1 MWLMTPEK
9 NLLLSWA
16 MIQKIEAAEDFLS
29 IRFVCYPP
37 YCFCNFPFPRM
48 GCSLV
53 GGKGKSCRREIL
65 CYGIKGWI
73 RQPVDENRGSII
85 SIRVLIFARSWTSWK
100 DASATVLCQKTVQL
114 VRPMRLIRSVRRS
127 RKNECFRHFP
137 KSQDEGSASI
147 FLRSLQSIRFLRNSS
162 SAGFKRTIFPITI
175 L

>member
-1 MWLMTPEK
+1 MVLAIDGPNGLHGRDGRWRESQPHDTRSKWFAVTVNSIFRFFNNEP
-9 NLLLSWA
+9 
-16 MIQKIEAAEDFLS
+16 FLP
-29 IRFVCYPP
+29 RFVCYPP

-85 SIRVLIFARSWTSWK
+85 STSVLIFARSWRKWR

-114 VRPMRLIRSVRRS
+114 S
-127 RKNECFRHFP
+127 RQRDAESAKWVMTSHF
-137 KSQDEGSASI
+137 
-147 FLRSLQSIRFLRNSS
+147 
-162 SAGFKRTIFPITI
+162 
-175 L
+175 

>member
-1 MWLMTPEK
+1 MRPRLTDSTDGTDQTDDVAKHNHMVRETTDLCCLESGLP
-9 NLLLSWA
+9 
-16 MIQKIEAAEDFLS
+16 FLS
-29 IRFVCYPP
+29 RFVCYPP

-85 SIRVLIFARSWTSWK
+85 SIRVLIFARSWTSWR

-114 VRPMRLIRSVRRS
+114 S
-127 RKNECFRHFP
+127 RQRDAESAKWVMTSHF
-137 KSQDEGSASI
+137 
-147 FLRSLQSIRFLRNSS
+147 
-162 SAGFKRTIFPITI
+162 
-175 L
+175 

>member
-1 MWLMTPEK
+1 MR
-9 NLLLSWA
+9 
-16 MIQKIEAAEDFLS
+16 IQKKSSLLQTGLWRQRLWGFRELIRRTRKTCHGTRGQGLP
-29 IRFVCYPP
+29 RFVCYPP

-85 SIRVLIFARSWTSWK
+85 SIRVLIFARSWTSWR

-114 VRPMRLIRSVRRS
+114 S
-127 RKNECFRHFP
+127 RQRDAESAKWVMTSHF
-137 KSQDEGSASI
+137 
-147 FLRSLQSIRFLRNSS
+147 
-162 SAGFKRTIFPITI
+162 
-175 L
+175 

>member
-1 MWLMTPEK
+1 MIAGQSGAALGETGGLDSANLFYGEYGEYGVSRTSMSNPGKPGFSFCFSIQVSLMYYAVPV
-9 NLLLSWA
+9 S
-16 MIQKIEAAEDFLS
+16 S
-29 IRFVCYPP
+29 VFVCYPP

-85 SIRVLIFARSWTSWK
+85 SIRVLIFARSWTSWR

-114 VRPMRLIRSVRRS
+114 S
-127 RKNECFRHFP
+127 RQRDAESAKWVMTSHF
-137 KSQDEGSASI
+137 
-147 FLRSLQSIRFLRNSS
+147 
-162 SAGFKRTIFPITI
+162 
-175 L
+175 

>member
-1 MWLMTPEK
+1 MPD
-9 NLLLSWA
+9 SWCSDRIPRFTDLTDLTDGTDDGA
-16 MIQKIEAAEDFLS
+16 KTKGMSRKKRGASNILNTVCLP
-29 IRFVCYPP
+29 RFVCYPP

-85 SIRVLIFARSWTSWK
+85 SIRVLIFARSWTSWR

-114 VRPMRLIRSVRRS
+114 S
-127 RKNECFRHFP
+127 RQRDAESAKWVMTSHF
-137 KSQDEGSASI
+137 
-147 FLRSLQSIRFLRNSS
+147 
-162 SAGFKRTIFPITI
+162 
-175 L
+175 

>member
-1 MWLMTPEK
+1 MVLAIDGPDGLYGQDGQWRESRPHDTRSKGVAVTENSIFHFFK
-9 NLLLSWA
+9 NEPSLP
-16 MIQKIEAAEDFLS
+16 
-29 IRFVCYPP
+29 RFVCYPP

-85 SIRVLIFARSWTSWK
+85 SIRVLIFARSWTSWR

-114 VRPMRLIRSVRRS
+114 S
-127 RKNECFRHFP
+127 RQRDAESAKWVMTSHF
-137 KSQDEGSASI
+137 
-147 FLRSLQSIRFLRNSS
+147 
-162 SAGFKRTIFPITI
+162 
-175 L
+175 

>member
-1 MWLMTPEK
+1 MLCAS
-9 NLLLSWA
+9 LSRRSLGEGGSVSSVSVRGKPRSHASCHVFRLRRHWTLVSDHWQLPA
-16 MIQKIEAAEDFLS
+16 LPGHVVRAL
-29 IRFVCYPP
+29 RFVCYPP

-85 SIRVLIFARSWTSWK
+85 SIRVLIFARSWTSWR

-114 VRPMRLIRSVRRS
+114 S
-127 RKNECFRHFP
+127 RQRDAESAKWVMTSHF
-137 KSQDEGSASI
+137 
-147 FLRSLQSIRFLRNSS
+147 
-162 SAGFKRTIFPITI
+162 
-175 L
+175 

>member
-1 MWLMTPEK
+1 MARKPEGCPEIK
-9 NLLLSWA
+9 EGALGDITFFWYFCNAVCLP
-16 MIQKIEAAEDFLS
+16 
-29 IRFVCYPP
+29 RFVCYPP

-85 SIRVLIFARSWTSWK
+85 SIRVLIFARSWTSWR

-114 VRPMRLIRSVRRS
+114 S
-127 RKNECFRHFP
+127 RQRDAESAKWVMTSHF
-137 KSQDEGSASI
+137 
-147 FLRSLQSIRFLRNSS
+147 
-162 SAGFKRTIFPITI
+162 
-175 L
+175 